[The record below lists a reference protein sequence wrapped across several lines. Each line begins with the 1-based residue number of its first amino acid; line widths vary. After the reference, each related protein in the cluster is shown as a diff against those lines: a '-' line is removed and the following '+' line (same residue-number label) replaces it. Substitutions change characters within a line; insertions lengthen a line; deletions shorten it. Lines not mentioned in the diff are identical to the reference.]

1 MVFSTLARQ
10 KADRYWEGS
19 FHHPFVRELQA
30 GTLSSEVFRYYLLQ
44 DRYYLEHFSRI
55 YGLIA
60 ERTNQPE
67 IKALMAEN
75 ARHLAEGEVLIR
87 EGFFQKLGITEEEV
101 RTTPI
106 APTADHYVAH
116 MYRQLAEGSLAVA
129 CASLLP
135 CPWLYHEI
143 GLRLKPQGSPVE
155 IYQQFI
161 DTYAGEDSKE
171 NIVYECQ
178 VLDQLYS
185 KASSAEKEAML
196 AAFYRSSQ
204 LEYLFWEMAYTLEK
218 WPLE

>member
-1 MVFSTLARQ
+1 MTFSKLAREY
-10 KADRYWEGS
+10 ADRYWEGS
-19 FHHPFVRELQA
+19 FNHPFIKELQQ
-30 GTLSSEVFRYYLLQ
+30 GNLSSEVFRYYLLQ
-44 DRYYLEHFSRI
+44 DRYYLEHFSKI

-60 ERTNQPE
+60 EKTENTS
-67 IKALMAEN
+67 IKELMAAN
-75 ARHLAEGEVLIR
+75 SIHLAEGEALIR
-87 EGFFQKLGITEEEV
+87 EEFFKKLDITDEEIAN
-101 RTTPI
+101 TAI

-143 GLRLKPQGSPVE
+143 GIRLKPFGSPVE

-171 NIVYECQ
+171 NIAYECK
-178 VLDQLYS
+178 VLDQLYDE
-185 KASSAEKEAML
+185 ASAEEQKAML
-196 AAFYRSSQ
+196 EAFYRSSQ
-204 LEYLFWEMAYTLEK
+204 LEYLFWDMAYNLEK